1 MTNEQ
6 MKSYTEILT
15 IINNME
21 LQYKEKVPKKL
32 IDFFERNKLKEYVF
46 YIDFTKP
53 LKEQKFSE
61 KTLPLLAMINLNYWC
76 ESKEEKQALL
86 DLYNEND
93 RKKIE
98 KEELLEKTDIEQ
110 SEIIENTETTCYD
123 MIVLESEE
131 RDWFGCIIEKIKS
144 FFRKKK

>member
-21 LQYKEKVPKKL
+21 LKYKEKVPKKL

-46 YIDFTKP
+46 NIDFTKP

-76 ESKEEKQALL
+76 KNEEEKKELIKH
-86 DLYNEND
+86 YSENE
-93 RKKIE
+93 KKYQ
-98 KEELLEKTDIEQ
+98 EELREKYNQDKIFKKRKQ
-110 SEIIENTETTCYD
+110 
-123 MIVLESEE
+123 
-131 RDWFGCIIEKIKS
+131 EKMKNKL
-144 FFRKKK
+144 F